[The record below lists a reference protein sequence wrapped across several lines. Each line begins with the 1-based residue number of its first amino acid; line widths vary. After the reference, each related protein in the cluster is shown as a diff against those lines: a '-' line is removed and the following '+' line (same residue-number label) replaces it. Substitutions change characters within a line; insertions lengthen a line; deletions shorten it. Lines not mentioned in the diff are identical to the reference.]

1 VVEAE
6 EKGINLYRDR
16 YSTER
21 IKAFFGS
28 RMLSEIRRHDIEDYV
43 VQGLTAGRLPATV
56 NRELCC
62 LKNILQ
68 KAVDWEYIEKNP
80 AWGVKQ
86 QRESPPEFKF
96 VLADEIERLIAAYT
110 PELQA
115 LATLAIN
122 QVCDVRNSSGWSGW
136 TLALIRVRRGKSP

>member
-1 VVEAE
+1 M
-6 EKGINLYRDR
+6 DR

-21 IKAFFGS
+21 LKAFFGS

-43 VQGLTAGRLPATV
+43 VQGLTTGRSPATV

-96 VLADEIERLIAAYT
+96 ILADEIERLIAAYT

-115 LATLAIN
+115 LAILAIN

>member
-1 VVEAE
+1 MVEAE

-21 IKAFFGS
+21 LKAVFGS
-28 RMLSEIRRHDIEDYV
+28 RMLSESRRHDIEDYV
-43 VQGLTAGRLPATV
+43 AQGLPAGRSPATV
-56 NRELCC
+56 KQELCC

-96 VLADEIERLIAAYT
+96 LLADEIERLIAAYT

-115 LATLAIN
+115 LALSGIN
-122 QVCDVRNSSGWSGW
+122 TGM
-136 TLALIRVRRGKSP
+136 

>member
-1 VVEAE
+1 MDEAE

-21 IKAFFGS
+21 LKAFFGS

-43 VQGLTAGRLPATV
+43 VQGLTAGRSPATV

-96 VLADEIERLIAAYT
+96 LLADEIERLIAAYT

-115 LATLAIN
+115 LALSGIN
-122 QVCDVRNSSGWSGW
+122 TGM
-136 TLALIRVRRGKSP
+136 

>member
-1 VVEAE
+1 MVEAE
-6 EKGINLYRDR
+6 EKGINLYRER

-21 IKAFFGS
+21 LKAVFGS

-86 QRESPPEFKF
+86 QREGPPEFEF
-96 VLADEIERLIAAYT
+96 ILPDEIERFIAAYT

-115 LATLAIN
+115 LALSGIN
-122 QVCDVRNSSGWSGW
+122 TGM
-136 TLALIRVRRGKSP
+136 